1 MSEKNNLVLYGEIV
15 AKCWEDEAYK
25 KRFLEDPEGVMQEA
39 GMVLEEGVT
48 YKVIEAP
55 KLVKYMVLPK
65 EQPQRAVEELTKTL
79 LNKAEVS
86 DKLIPEGVELRVV
99 QNTED
104 IRYFVLPASPKTFT
118 KAELAAVAGG
128 GGWTYTTNEAVLV
141 NIGAVNQVEAVTV
154 GTTTQAA
161 GELEVVAI
169 LAAIVF

>member
-55 KLVKYMVLPK
+55 KLVKYMVLPQ
-65 EQPQRAVEELTKTL
+65 EQPQRAVEELAKTL
-79 LNKAEVS
+79 LNKAEAS
-86 DKLIPEGVELRVV
+86 DKLIPEGVELRIV

-128 GGWTYTTNEAVLV
+128 DWTYTTNHVAMVNEA
-141 NIGAVNQVEAVTV
+141 AVNQVEAVSV
-154 GTTTQAA
+154 GTTAQAA
-161 GELEVVAI
+161 GEVEVVAV
-169 LAAIVF
+169 LAGVVF